1 MAQRKN
7 DPKSVLIRARK
18 LPMSL
23 LIDPTKEN
31 NMKILEVEKYEVN
44 KYILMN
50 FDES

>member
-1 MAQRKN
+1 
-7 DPKSVLIRARK
+7 
-18 LPMSL
+18 MSL